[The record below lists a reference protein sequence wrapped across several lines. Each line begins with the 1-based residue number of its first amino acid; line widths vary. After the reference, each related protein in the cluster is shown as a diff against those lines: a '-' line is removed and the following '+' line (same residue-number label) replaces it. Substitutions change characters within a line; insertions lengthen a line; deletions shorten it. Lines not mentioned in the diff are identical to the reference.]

1 MVETLVFSGVNIYAT
16 QCKYRR
22 GAECLIDSSVV
33 VLFLFEFTLYIF
45 TTEKVTLGHSK

>member
-16 QCKYRR
+16 QCQYRG

-33 VLFLFEFTLYIF
+33 VLGFFLNLLCTYLQQ
-45 TTEKVTLGHSK
+45 KR